1 MPDKVYTSIN
11 LSPSTAVDRKCKSS
25 DVMVIEFI
33 ATISNIIPVDPVF
46 APNVLNKDLWTVLKS
61 SVGVGPGD
69 GGAVSGMV
77 SPGKITVNLMF
88 PSGSS

>member
-1 MPDKVYTSIN
+1 MPDKVCTSIN
-11 LSPSTAVDRKCKSS
+11 FSPSAAVDRKCKSI

-46 APNVLNKDLWTVLKS
+46 APNVLNKDLSTVLKFG
-61 SVGVGPGD
+61 VGVGLGD
-69 GGAVSGMV
+69 GGAVSGIV